1 MTTRH
6 KTDMALRVG
15 IVADFT
21 EEGWPSMDLV
31 ADMLASHLTAAA
43 PEIEV
48 QRVRPALRQ
57 RLSQKRAGALW
68 SVDRLTNRFFDYPRF
83 LRRQRTAFDL
93 FHLTDHS
100 YGQLLHELPPGRT
113 VVTCHDLDTFR
124 CLWEPNHAGRGRLFV
139 AMTRRI
145 LTGMQKAAH
154 VCCDSEAT
162 RDELLERR
170 LMPTERVSVVRLGLR
185 PALTE
190 PLTPAA
196 EQTVGTLLKEGT
208 GDTVDVLHVG
218 STIARKRIDVLLE
231 VFARLRQSEPRL
243 RLLRVGGAF
252 TGDQQMQMRRLG
264 LESAIRVLP
273 FLSEQE
279 LAAVYQ
285 RAVLVLLPSE
295 AEGFGLPVVEALACG
310 APVLASDLP
319 ALREVGGMAAE
330 YAPTVDVADWVACAQ
345 GLLAEHRG
353 DPVAWEA
360 RRERARQQGKKFSW
374 VETARQTVEIYRR
387 VLAAL

>member
-1 MTTRH
+1 MRV
-6 KTDMALRVG
+6 ALL
-15 IVADFT
+15 ADFL

-31 ADMLASHLTAAA
+31 ADMLALHLSATAA

-57 RLSQKRAGALW
+57 RFSRKRAGALW

-83 LRRQRTAFDL
+83 LRGQRTAFDL

-100 YGQLLHELPPGRT
+100 YGQLVHELPSGRA

-145 LTGMQKAAH
+145 LSGMQKAAH
-154 VCCDSEAT
+154 VCSDSEAT

-170 LMPTERVSVVRLGLR
+170 LMPAERVSVVRLGLR

-190 PLTPAA
+190 PLTPEA
-196 EQTVGTLLKEGT
+196 EQTADTLLKEET
-208 GDTVDVLHVG
+208 GNTVDVLHVG

-231 VFARLRQSEPRL
+231 VFARLRQSEPQL
-243 RLLRVGGAF
+243 RLLRVGGVF
-252 TGDQQMQMRRLG
+252 TAEQQAQVRRLG

-273 FLSEQE
+273 FLSEKE
-279 LAAVYQ
+279 LAAVYH

-295 AEGFGLPVVEALACG
+295 AEGFGLPVIEALACG

-319 ALREVGGMAAE
+319 VLREVGGTAAE
-330 YAPTVDVADWVACAQ
+330 YAPTANVDSWVDRTME
-345 GLLAEHRG
+345 LLEERQDAPALWESRKERG
-353 DPVAWEA
+353 
-360 RRERARQQGKKFSW
+360 RRQAAKFSW
-374 VETARQTVEIYRR
+374 TETAKQTVEIYRR
-387 VLAAL
+387 VLTGAKYR